1 MNIEFRY
8 EAVNAQG
15 TPVQGNI
22 MAADEQD
29 ALLQLRSQSL
39 TPIALNATAA
49 PHANRSRR
57 RQRITQNDKIMVIR
71 ELAVLLKAGIP
82 LTGAVQSLAE
92 AREGTTMGDSLARTA
107 RALNAGQPFVTALAD
122 ANISFPMYVNQLSAT
137 GEMTG
142 KLAPALADAAKQME
156 YDDKVNQELR
166 NSLIYPVIL
175 VLAGV
180 SAVLLIFFFVVPRFA
195 NLIKGS
201 RATDIPEISLWV
213 INSGLFFRAHW
224 LWFLGAAIIAGLGF
238 YVSVREEAGRT
249 RWLSR
254 LSKLPLIGDWLTEA
268 ETGRWATTLGTLLSN
283 RVPILSALE
292 LSAQGL
298 RFPDMRRNVQFVVRD
313 VRGGATLADT
323 VAKYGVVNATGVN
336 LIRVGEKSGELPQ
349 MVATLGELH
358 SESGRNRMKRF
369 LLMLEP
375 IAILS
380 IGAVIG
386 VIMVAIMLAIT
397 SLNSGRF

>member
-15 TPVQGNI
+15 APVQGNI

-39 TPIALNATAA
+39 TPISLTPTAA
-49 PHANRSRR
+49 PNRHRRR

-82 LTGAVQSLAE
+82 LTDAVQSLAQ

-107 RALNAGQPFVTALAD
+107 RALNAGQPFVAALAE

-175 VLAGV
+175 VLSGV

-213 INSGLFFRAHW
+213 INSGLFFRANW
-224 LWFLGAAIIAGLGF
+224 LWFLGAAMVAGLAF

-254 LSKLPLIGDWLTEA
+254 LSKLPLVGEWLTEA
-268 ETGRWATTLGTLLSN
+268 ETGRWATTLGTLLGN

>member
-1 MNIEFRY
+1 MSSEFRY
-8 EAVNAQG
+8 EAVNAEG
-15 TPVQGNI
+15 GPVQGKI
-22 MAADEQD
+22 MATDEQD
-29 ALLQLRSQSL
+29 ALSQLRFQSL
-39 TPIALNATAA
+39 TPIALSAA
-49 PHANRSRR
+49 STPTTGRR

-71 ELAVLLKAGIP
+71 ELATLLKAGIP
-82 LTGAVQSLAE
+82 LTDAVQSLAQ
-92 AREGTTMGDSLARTA
+92 ARDGTTMGDSLARTA
-107 RALNAGQPFVTALAD
+107 RALNAGQPFVTALAE
-122 ANISFPMYVNQLSAT
+122 AKISFPTYVNQLAAT

-142 KLAPALADAAKQME
+142 KLAPALADAARQME
-156 YDDKVNQELR
+156 YDDKVNQELK

-195 NLIKGS
+195 NLIKGN
-201 RATDIPEISLWV
+201 RAADIPEISMWV
-213 INSGLFFRAHW
+213 INAGLFFRANW
-224 LWFLGAAIIAGLGF
+224 VWFLAVAIIAGMAF

-249 RWLSR
+249 RWLAR
-254 LSKLPLIGDWLTEA
+254 LSKLPLIGIWLTEA
-268 ETGRWATTLGTLLSN
+268 ETGRWATTLGTLLGN

-292 LSAQGL
+292 LSAEGL
-298 RFPDMRRNVQFVVRD
+298 RFPDMKRNVQMVVRD

-380 IGAVIG
+380 IGGVIG

-397 SLNSGRF
+397 SLNSTKF

>member
-1 MNIEFRY
+1 M
-8 EAVNAQG
+8 
-15 TPVQGNI
+15 
-22 MAADEQD
+22 
-29 ALLQLRSQSL
+29 
-39 TPIALNATAA
+39 
-49 PHANRSRR
+49 
-57 RQRITQNDKIMVIR
+57 
-71 ELAVLLKAGIP
+71 
-82 LTGAVQSLAE
+82 
-92 AREGTTMGDSLARTA
+92 
-107 RALNAGQPFVTALAD
+107 
-122 ANISFPMYVNQLSAT
+122 
-137 GEMTG
+137 
-142 KLAPALADAAKQME
+142 
-156 YDDKVNQELR
+156 
-166 NSLIYPVIL
+166 
-175 VLAGV
+175 

-213 INSGLFFRAHW
+213 INAGLFFRANW
-224 LWFLGAAIIAGLGF
+224 LWFLGVAIIAGLAF
-238 YVSVREEAGRT
+238 YVSVRDEAGRT
-249 RWLSR
+249 RWLSK

-268 ETGRWATTLGTLLSN
+268 ETGRWATTLGTLLGN

-380 IGAVIG
+380 IGTVIG

-397 SLNSGRF
+397 SMNSGRF

>member
-15 TPVQGNI
+15 APVQGNI

-39 TPIALNATAA
+39 TPISLNATAA

-82 LTGAVQSLAE
+82 LTDAVQSLAE

-254 LSKLPLIGDWLTEA
+254 LSKLPLIGEWLTEA

>member
-15 TPVQGNI
+15 APVQGNI

-39 TPIALNATAA
+39 TPISLNATAA
-49 PHANRSRR
+49 RHANRSRR

-82 LTGAVQSLAE
+82 LTDAVQSLAE

-268 ETGRWATTLGTLLSN
+268 ETGRWATTLGTLLGN

>member
-1 MNIEFRY
+1 MNIEYRY

-15 TPVQGNI
+15 NPVQGNI
-22 MAADEQD
+22 MATDEQD
-29 ALLQLRSQSL
+29 ALLQLRGQSL
-39 TPIALNATAA
+39 TPITLSASAA
-49 PHANRSRR
+49 PQVSGRR
-57 RQRITQNDKIMVIR
+57 RQRITQSDKIMVIR
-71 ELAVLLKAGIP
+71 ELATLLKAGIP
-82 LTGAVQSLAE
+82 LTDAVLSLSQ

-107 RALNAGQPFVTALAD
+107 RSLIAGQPFVTALAD
-122 ANISFPMYVNQLSAT
+122 ANISFPTYVNQLSAT

-142 KLAPALADAAKQME
+142 KLASALADAAKQME

-213 INSGLFFRAHW
+213 INAGLFFRANW
-224 LWFLGAAIIAGLGF
+224 LWFLGVAIIAGLAF
-238 YVSVREEAGRT
+238 YVSVRDEAGRT
-249 RWLSR
+249 RWLSK

-268 ETGRWATTLGTLLSN
+268 ETGRWATTLGTLLGN

-380 IGAVIG
+380 IGTVIG

-397 SLNSGRF
+397 SMNSGRF

>member
-1 MNIEFRY
+1 MNTQFRY

-15 TPVQGNI
+15 AAVQGNI
-22 MAADEQD
+22 TATDEQD
-29 ALLQLRSQSL
+29 ALSQLRAQSL
-39 TPIALNATAA
+39 TPIELTAA
-49 PHANRSRR
+49 ANPNKNRR
-57 RQRITQNDKIMVIR
+57 RQRITQSEKIMVIR
-71 ELAVLLKAGIP
+71 ELATLLRAGIP
-82 LTGAVQSLAE
+82 LADAVLSLSQ
-92 AREGTTMGDSLARTA
+92 ARDGTTMGDSLARTA
-107 RALNAGQPFVTALAD
+107 RALNAGQPFLAALGE
-122 ANISFPMYVNQLSAT
+122 ANIEFPTYVNQLAAT

-142 KLAPALADAAKQME
+142 KLASALADAAKQME

-175 VLAGV
+175 VFAGV

-201 RATDIPEISLWV
+201 RAADIPEISLWV
-213 INSGLFFRAHW
+213 INAGLFFRANW
-224 LWFLGAAIIAGLGF
+224 IWFLALTIIAGLAF
-238 YVSVREEAGRT
+238 YVSVKEEAGRT
-249 RWLSR
+249 RWLAR
-254 LSKLPLIGDWLTEA
+254 LSKLPLIGIWLTEA
-268 ETGRWATTLGTLLSN
+268 ETGRWATTLGTLLGN

-292 LSAQGL
+292 LSAEGL
-298 RFPDMRRNVQFVVRD
+298 RFPDMKRNVQFVVRD

-375 IAILS
+375 IAILT

-386 VIMVAIMLAIT
+386 VMMVAIMLAIT
-397 SLNSGRF
+397 SLNSTKF

>member
-15 TPVQGNI
+15 APVQGNI

-82 LTGAVQSLAE
+82 LTDAVQSLAE

-224 LWFLGAAIIAGLGF
+224 LWFLGAAIIAGLVF

-254 LSKLPLIGDWLTEA
+254 LSKLPFVGEWLTEA
-268 ETGRWATTLGTLLSN
+268 ETGRWATTLGTLLGN

>member
-39 TPIALNATAA
+39 TPIALNATAT

-82 LTGAVQSLAE
+82 LTDAVQSLAE

>member
-8 EAVNAQG
+8 EAVNPQG
-15 TPVQGNI
+15 APVQGNI

-175 VLAGV
+175 VVAGV

-254 LSKLPLIGDWLTEA
+254 LSKLPLIGEWLTEA

>member
-82 LTGAVQSLAE
+82 LTDAVQSLAE

-175 VLAGV
+175 VVAGV

-254 LSKLPLIGDWLTEA
+254 LSKLPLIGEWLTEA

>member
-1 MNIEFRY
+1 MNIGFRY

-15 TPVQGNI
+15 ATVQGNI

-82 LTGAVQSLAE
+82 LTDAVQSLAE

-254 LSKLPLIGDWLTEA
+254 LSKLPLIGEWLTEA